1 MNNGLLQS
9 VMTNVVFVTEFLVII
24 VASFLIAWIFEKAA
38 KRKNH
43 DTQRILTTRKLV
55 VIGVFSAISAILYI
69 LDFPVFFAPGFYRMD
84 FSELPALIGAFAFG
98 PVTGVMIEFIK
109 ILVKIV
115 MQGTTT
121 AFVGDLANFVIG
133 CSFVLPASIIYNFKK
148 NRKSALIACITA
160 TAVITV
166 VGSVFNAV
174 YLLPTFSVLYGMPM
188 DSLIAAGTAVNGNIK
203 DLYSFVILAV
213 APMNLFKGA
222 LDSLITFLIYKKL
235 SPVLKFGYEHKNA
248 SDKINTAQD

>member
-38 KRKNH
+38 KCKNH

-109 ILVKIV
+109 ILFILFFIR
-115 MQGTTT
+115 T
-121 AFVGDLANFVIG
+121 
-133 CSFVLPASIIYNFKK
+133 IIYTSSFWAHRMHIKSHVSNS
-148 NRKSALIACITA
+148 NRAL
-160 TAVITV
+160 
-166 VGSVFNAV
+166 
-174 YLLPTFSVLYGMPM
+174 L
-188 DSLIAAGTAVNGNIK
+188 
-203 DLYSFVILAV
+203 
-213 APMNLFKGA
+213 
-222 LDSLITFLIYKKL
+222 
-235 SPVLKFGYEHKNA
+235 
-248 SDKINTAQD
+248 